1 MKQGKAAMLL
11 DIGIWSA
18 FLGGLI
24 VFFSPCVL
32 PIVPF
37 YLSYMAGVSV
47 VEISTDGTL
56 ARGARLRLIGAA
68 VMFSLGMMT
77 VFAVLG
83 AGAFA
88 VSEIFRQHIDI
99 FRYIAGAVVLVMG
112 LHFLGVFRIPL
123 LDRSF
128 QMQAGDTSRMTL
140 WSSYLVGL
148 AFMAGWTPCVGGV
161 LTGVFMM
168 ASTDDTAWRGLL
180 MVNVFGAG
188 MVLPFI
194 LAAFF
199 TAPFM
204 QFAGRFRKHLGKM
217 EKVMGGLLIL
227 FAVLILTGTVN
238 AIAWWLIEAFPV
250 FTS

>member
-1 MKQGKAAMLL
+1 MLL

-47 VEISTDGTL
+47 AEISTDGTL

>member
-1 MKQGKAAMLL
+1 MLL

-37 YLSYMAGVSV
+37 YLSYMAGVGMS
-47 VEISTDGTL
+47 EISADGTL
-56 ARGARLRLIGAA
+56 ARGARLRLIASA
-68 VMFSLGMMT
+68 IMFSLGMMT
-77 VFAVLG
+77 VFAILG

-88 VSEIFRQHIDI
+88 ISELFKTYIDY
-99 FRYIAGAVVLVMG
+99 FRYAAGLIVLIMG
-112 LHFLGVFRIPL
+112 LHFLGLFRIGF

-128 QMQAGDTSRMTL
+128 QMEAGDTSNMTI

-168 ASTDDTAWRGLL
+168 ASTDETAWRGLL

-194 LAAFF
+194 IAALF

-204 QFAGRFRKHLGKM
+204 QFAGSFRKHLGKM
-217 EKVMGGLLIL
+217 EKVMGALLIL
-227 FAVLILTGTVN
+227 FAILILTGTVN
-238 AIAWWLIEAFPV
+238 AIAWWMIEKFPA